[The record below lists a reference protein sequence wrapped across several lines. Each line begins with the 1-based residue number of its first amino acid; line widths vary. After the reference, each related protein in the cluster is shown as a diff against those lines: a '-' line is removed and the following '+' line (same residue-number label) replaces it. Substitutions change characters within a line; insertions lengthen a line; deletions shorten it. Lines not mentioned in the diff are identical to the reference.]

1 VTIKGIVFDLDGTLA
16 DFNLKY
22 KTVRAE
28 VRKFLLNQGIPSS
41 ILSVKEKT
49 FQMLRKTQAYMQ
61 NNGKGE
67 HFSAVKKQVLSIAE
81 KHELEAA
88 RETYLFP
95 GTVETLRTLRQMDLK
110 LGIFTINGKKSTDYI
125 LNNFRVGQFFD
136 AIVTRE
142 SVVNVKPDP
151 SHLNTVLEMLQISAD
166 EAIVVGDSI
175 EDMKS
180 AGALK
185 AISVGLASSTE
196 DAKTLQTMGAKY
208 SAKSI
213 TELPDLVLSLDPSKK
228 RIRKS

>member
-1 VTIKGIVFDLDGTLA
+1 MTVKGIVFDLDGTLA

-28 VRKFLLNQGIPSS
+28 VRKFLINQGIPSS
-41 ILSVKEKT
+41 ILSLKEKT

-88 RETYLFP
+88 RETYLLP

-125 LNNFRVGQFFD
+125 LNHFRVGQFFD

-151 SHLNTVLEMLQISAD
+151 SHLNTVLEMLQINAD

-180 AGALK
+180 ARAIK

-196 DAKTLQTMGAKY
+196 DAKKLQKMGAKY